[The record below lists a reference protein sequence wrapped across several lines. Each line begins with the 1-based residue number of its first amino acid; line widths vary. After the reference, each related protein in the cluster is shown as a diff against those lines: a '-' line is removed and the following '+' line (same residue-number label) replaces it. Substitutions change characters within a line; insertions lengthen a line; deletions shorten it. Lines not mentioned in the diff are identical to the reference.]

1 MNFLKEYLIFI
12 ENNICEKFLIVDL
25 FKLEFIFFVE

>member
-12 ENNICEKFLIVDL
+12 ENNIWEKFLIIDL